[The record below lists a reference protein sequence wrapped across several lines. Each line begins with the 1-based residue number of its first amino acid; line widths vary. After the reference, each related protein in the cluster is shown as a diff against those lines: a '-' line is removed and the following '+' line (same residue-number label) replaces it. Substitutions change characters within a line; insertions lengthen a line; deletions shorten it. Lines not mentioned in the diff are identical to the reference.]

1 MTKKSRSQVHGTS
14 CLVALALLGHF
25 AFSSGIEA
33 RTRLLESPLWIC
45 HHATLAVI
53 AGRKTALGVGRR
65 RLGFDRVICFTPND
79 LVEPGAF
86 EPDGVGSVADV
97 SFSVFIRENV
107 IRETVGTVGGVALL
121 DSRMKSGS
129 RVR

>member
-1 MTKKSRSQVHGTS
+1 MSEKSRSQVHGAS
-14 CLVALALLGHF
+14 CLVTLALLGHF
-25 AFSSGIEA
+25 AFSSGVEA
-33 RTRLLESPLWIC
+33 RTRLLEFPLWIC

-53 AGRKTALGVGRR
+53 TGRKRALGVGRR

-86 EPDGVGSVADV
+86 EPDGVGSVANV
-97 SFSVFIRENV
+97 SFSVFIREDV
-107 IRETVGTVGGVALL
+107 IRETVGAVSSVALL

-129 RVR
+129 RVG